1 MEIRKSLI
9 KVDDCVLIVIDV
21 QDHFLGKL
29 SPRRASQLVSR
40 VGWLVEVAKILG
52 VPVVATAEE
61 VNRYGGLTS
70 VLAAKLPRDT
80 KILDKAV
87 FSLAD
92 QMDILDS
99 VRKTGRRTAVLAG
112 METEV
117 CVAQSALG
125 LLRNGFQ
132 VIVLADVTDSPD
144 DGHEFGLER
153 IRGAGAILMSLK
165 ALYYE
170 WVRTVSMSN
179 KISEEH
185 LRRIVSPYGITL

>member
-1 MEIRKSLI
+1 MDIRKSLI
-9 KVDDCVLIVIDV
+9 KVDDCVSIVIDA
-21 QDHFLGKL
+21 QDHFLNKL

-40 VGWLVEVAKILG
+40 VGWLIEVAKILG

-61 VNRYGGLTS
+61 ANRYGGLTS
-70 VLAAKLPRDT
+70 VLATKLPPDT
-80 KILDKAV
+80 KVLDKAV

-117 CVAQSALG
+117 CLAQSALG
-125 LLRNGFQ
+125 LIRNGFQ
-132 VIVLADVTDSPD
+132 VIVLADTADSPC

-153 IRGAGAILMSLK
+153 VRGGGAPLMSLK

-185 LRRIVSPYGITL
+185 LKRIGSPNGITL